1 MRDKDTLILESLY
14 TQISI
19 NEAFDPDM
27 GHNQPFDPDK
37 LIEYINRILQRREAG
52 SKGIKG
58 DNKKKTDYVKY
69 PHLHGSVLDRVT
81 IKTTD
86 GYTVNLD
93 EFRNIVKERP
103 KNILRQNEKMAK
115 SRTVD
120 KEYFNTTL
128 PALRGLVVD
137 EDTGEFKI
145 VNTCPS
151 AGKCLLSCYAK
162 GGTYTLFPETT
173 ISQNK
178 ILNFLFN
185 DAEGYKTQL
194 EREINQK
201 VNWFKKKNKQ
211 VQIRWNDSGDLL
223 SPKYFNIVMD
233 IINNTPDAEHY
244 LYTKEVAMI
253 KSYPNPPKN
262 IIFNFSFG
270 ARKDQESL
278 IDLNKDKY
286 SRIVD
291 TRKENIIN
299 EPLLNIIVHNKWI
312 EKKGKEWIYNNLEA
326 TKEAVAQTYNLDSK
340 KIKSVDEI
348 NNTPKGQEGEY
359 HVIVLPG
366 ESDVSAA
373 RRDVRGTFLMIH

>member
-1 MRDKDTLILESLY
+1 MVTFKRYIENVHL
-14 TQISI
+14 
-19 NEAFDPDM
+19 NEKFDPDM
-27 GHNQPFDPDK
+27 GNNEPFDPDK
-37 LIEYINRILQRREAG
+37 LIEYINRILQRREA
-52 SKGIKG
+52 SKKETKK
-58 DNKKKTDYVKY
+58 DNKKSTDYVKY
-69 PHLHGSVLDRVT
+69 PHLHASILDRVT
-81 IKTTD
+81 VKTTD
-86 GYTVNLD
+86 GYEVNLN

-103 KNILRQNEKMAK
+103 EKILRQNDKMKK
-115 SRTVD
+115 SRTAE

-151 AGKCLLSCYAK
+151 AGKCLLDCYAK
-162 GGTYTLFPETT
+162 GNSYTLFPETT

-185 DAEGYKTQL
+185 DAEGYAAQL
-194 EREINQK
+194 EKEI
-201 VNWFKKKNKQ
+201 KNKAKFFKRRNKEI
-211 VQIRWNDSGDLL
+211 QIRWNDSGDLL
-223 SPKYFNIVMD
+223 SPKYFDIVMR
-233 IINNTPDAEHY
+233 IINNTPEIEHY

-253 KSYPNPPKN
+253 KAYPNPPKN

-278 IDLNKDKY
+278 IDLKKDKY

-291 TRKENIIN
+291 TRKKNVIK
-299 EPLLNIIVHNKWI
+299 EPLLNWIVRNKWI
-312 EKKGKEWIYNNLEA
+312 EKKGKNWVYNNLEA
-326 TKEAVAQTYNLDSK
+326 TKGAIAQNYNLDSK

-348 NNTPKGQEGEY
+348 NNTPKGKEGEY